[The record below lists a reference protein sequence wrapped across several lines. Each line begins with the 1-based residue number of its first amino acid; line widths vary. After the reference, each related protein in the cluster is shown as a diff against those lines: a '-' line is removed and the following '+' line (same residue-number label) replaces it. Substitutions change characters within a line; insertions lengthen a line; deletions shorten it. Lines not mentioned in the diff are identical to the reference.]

1 MNDKI
6 KVTEPTPP
14 KAVNLAAVKAGAIKL
29 TKQEQIKLEKDGLDV
44 IYDLYGYAKTG
55 FASIAEDDFERLKWY
70 GVYRQRP
77 MDSGFFMLRTKI
89 PGGQL
94 NGDQARAIASIA
106 EDYGRGFMDVTTR
119 QTFQMHWLR
128 IEQFPDIFARL
139 EKVGM
144 TTSGACGDD
153 TRNVVGCPVAGID
166 KNELFDATPYLAAI
180 SAHMTN
186 NRDFSNLPRKY
197 KISVGGCAIE
207 CQQPD
212 INCLSLFGVVRKDGT
227 KGFGVKAGGGLS
239 SSPHMAQTLDLFVPL
254 DLDKLVSVVHAISET
269 FRDEGYREKRTR
281 ARFKFLVADWGA
293 QKMTEE
299 VRKRL
304 KWKPDPAEEWIH
316 PVDPETD
323 HFGIH
328 EQKQPGLHYV
338 SVSCLGGRISSQDM
352 SRVVELA
359 SNHGSGHVRTT
370 NKQNILI
377 LNVPKGNVKKLC
389 DEMDRHGLVW
399 NPSNFR
405 KGCVSCTGIEFC
417 NLAVAETKN
426 RMMALSEQLESL
438 AASYDGKIR
447 IHFSGCPS
455 SCGQHQIAD
464 IGFRGA
470 QIRINGEKVDAFEM
484 YVGGRTGRLRRFNQM
499 VKGKIPSRDLHIYVK
514 KVLDYYAARKK
525 GGESLGD
532 FFARTPK
539 EEISVF
545 LEKGNGA
552 EG

>member
-1 MNDKI
+1 MSEE
-6 KVTEPTPP
+6 TATSQSPP
-14 KAVNLAAVKAGAIKL
+14 NQPVNFAAVKSGSVKR
-29 TKQEQIKLEKDGLDV
+29 TKQEEIKLEKDGLDV
-44 IYDLYGYAKTG
+44 IHDLYRYAKTG
-55 FASIAEDDFERLKWY
+55 FSSIAEDDFERFKWY

-77 MDSGFFMLRTKI
+77 KDSGYFMLRTKI

-94 NGDQARAIASIA
+94 NRDQARVIASIA

-166 KNELFDATPYLAAI
+166 REELFDATPYLQAI
-180 SAHMTN
+180 SDHMTN

-227 KGFGVKAGGGLS
+227 KGFGVKVGGGLS

-254 DLDKLVSVVHAISET
+254 DLEKTVSVVHAISEI
-269 FRDEGYREKRTR
+269 FRDEGYRERRTR

-293 QKMTEE
+293 ARVTEE
-299 VRKRL
+299 VRNRL
-304 KWKPDPAEEWIH
+304 KWKPDPAEEWLH
-316 PVDPETD
+316 PVDAESD
-323 HFGIH
+323 HFGVH

-338 SVSCLGGRISSQDM
+338 SVSCLGGRISSKDM
-352 SRVVELA
+352 VRVIELA
-359 SNHGSGHVRTT
+359 AKFGSGDVRAT

-377 LNVPKGNVKKLC
+377 LNVPAENVKKLC

-399 NPSNFR
+399 NASNFR

-426 RMMALSEQLESL
+426 RMMTLSEQLESL
-438 AASYDGKIR
+438 ARSYDGKVR

-470 QIRINGEKVDAFEM
+470 QTRINGEKVDAFEM
-484 YVGGRTGRLRRFNQM
+484 YVGGRTGRFRRFNEM
-499 VKGKIPSRDLHIYVK
+499 VKGKIPSRDLQVFVK
-514 KVLDYYAARKK
+514 KVLDYYSARKK
-525 GGESLGD
+525 SGESLGD

-539 EEISVF
+539 EEISAA
-545 LEKGNGA
+545 LDQA
-552 EG
+552 

>member
-1 MNDKI
+1 M
-6 KVTEPTPP
+6 TEATKPQESTSP
-14 KAVNLAAVKAGAIKL
+14 AAINFAAVKAGTVKR
-29 TKQEQIKLEKDGLDV
+29 TKQEELKLQKDGLDV
-44 IYDLYGYAKTG
+44 IYDLYRYAKTG

-77 MDSGFFMLRTKI
+77 KDSGFFMLRTKI

-94 NGDQARAIASIA
+94 THPQALAVASIA
-106 EDYGRGFMDVTTR
+106 EDYGRGFLDVTTR

-166 KNELFDATPYLAAI
+166 KNELFDATPYLNAI

-197 KISVGGCAIE
+197 KISVGGCHLE

-212 INCLSLFGVVRKDGT
+212 INCLSFFGVVRKDGT
-227 KGFGVKAGGGLS
+227 KGFGVKVGGGLS

-254 DLDKLVSVVHAISET
+254 DIEKCISVVQAVSEI

-281 ARFKFLVADWGA
+281 ARFKFLVSDWGVDRVT
-293 QKMTEE
+293 QE
-299 VRKRL
+299 VRKKL
-304 KWKPDPAEEWIH
+304 NWKPDPAEDWVH
-316 PVDPETD
+316 PIDPETD
-323 HFGIH
+323 HFGIQD
-328 EQKQPGLHYV
+328 QKQPGLQFV
-338 SVSCLGGRISSQDM
+338 SVSCLGGRIGSQEM
-352 SRVVELA
+352 IRVANLA
-359 SNHGSGHVRTT
+359 AKHGSGHLRAT

-377 LNVPKGNVKKLC
+377 LNVPKENVKKLC
-389 DEMDRHGLVW
+389 DELDQAGLVW

-426 RMMALSEQLESL
+426 RMMALSEQLETL
-438 AASYDGKIR
+438 AASYDGKVR

-455 SCGQHQIAD
+455 SCGQQQIAD

-470 QIRINGEKVDAFEM
+470 QTRINGEKVDAFEM
-484 YVGGRTGRLRRFNQM
+484 YVGGRTGRFRRFNEM
-499 VKGKIPSRDLHIYVK
+499 VKGKIPSRDLHLYVK
-514 KVLDYYAARKK
+514 KVLDYYTAKK
-525 GGESLGD
+525 KAGESLGD

-539 EEISVF
+539 EEISAV
-545 LEKGNGA
+545 LGD
-552 EG
+552 